1 MVKHLP
7 MYIQATGLPNLSTG
21 PIFLREFHS
30 FLSTVFL
37 PTQIPPDALM
47 APLTGSIITTSTQAN
62 LIIIHY
68 VSSNGHQQEIKGTSF
83 TDSKTARR
91 MWSLSNWARYLG
103 FNVCS
108 NPEKD
113 LILNP
118 QTLLAGRYFLGQD
131 ISDWRFVLAI
141 IVMTV

>member
-1 MVKHLP
+1 MCFFRAVFLPHLDIALCTIVKCTHPACYIIKSDMKCMNNCFIRCKIVFAIKYSMVKQLP

-68 VSSNGHQQEIKGTSF
+68 VSLNGHQT
-83 TDSKTARR
+83 
-91 MWSLSNWARYLG
+91 
-103 FNVCS
+103 
-108 NPEKD
+108 
-113 LILNP
+113 
-118 QTLLAGRYFLGQD
+118 
-131 ISDWRFVLAI
+131 
-141 IVMTV
+141 